1 MCRIT
6 RHTPGRA
13 ETTPTETASEV
24 RYGITSLGSAVDPR
38 ALLRY
43 ARGHWEIENRL
54 HYVRDATLAEDASQV
69 RKGSAPQVMAA
80 LRNVVIN
87 VLPSW
92 GESNIASALRRIGW
106 TPGEAL
112 RILGLTN
119 P

>member
-1 MCRIT
+1 MGSPAWAVQWTQGRCCGT
-6 RHTPGRA
+6 RG
-13 ETTPTETASEV
+13 
-24 RYGITSLGSAVDPR
+24 
-38 ALLRY
+38 
-43 ARGHWEIENRL
+43 GHWEIENRL

-80 LRNVVIN
+80 LRNLVIN